1 MNFEKYLEKYKV
13 EWLGIL
19 VFTCLCH
26 SSMLLSSS
34 VGIDTEA
41 LIADR
46 EGLYKGWMLTGR
58 PGLVWLKSLLVVDS
72 FNPYITGVGTIFFV
86 VLSCILWTYLFYRI
100 TGQENK

>member
-1 MNFEKYLEKYKV
+1 MRIRMNFAKYLEKYKV

-58 PGLVWLKSLLVVDS
+58 PGLVWLISLLVVDS
-72 FNPYITGVGTIFFV
+72 FTGLPDRKISAVFSHFPAFF
-86 VLSCILWTYLFYRI
+86 LLIRF
-100 TGQENK
+100 